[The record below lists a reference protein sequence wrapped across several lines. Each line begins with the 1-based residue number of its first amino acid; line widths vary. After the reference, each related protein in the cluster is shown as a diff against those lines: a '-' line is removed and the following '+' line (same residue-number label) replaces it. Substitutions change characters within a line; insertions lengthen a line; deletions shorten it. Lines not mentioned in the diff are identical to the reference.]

1 MKINK
6 WATIIL
12 ICVISFTASLMIQNV
27 DKNVSGLHISDPK
40 GKRAIN
46 RVKLGLPKSDRP
58 GEAVK
63 WMFEQRAYP
72 VGSIPTD
79 WRIKALAHIEKT
91 NLQKGS
97 KAAISWSN
105 VGPHN
110 VGGRVRAIAISNANP
125 EIVYASSVSGGIF
138 KSTNGGSAWF
148 PVSDFAPNLA
158 ISSLVIDPNNNNI
171 LYAGTGEGFFNYD
184 AVRGEGVLKSTDAG
198 STWTILKNFSGTV
211 NFPFFINDLYLRPDS
226 TNILYAATNNGLFR
240 TTNSG
245 NNWIFIHQG
254 SSSVRATQIVGDP
267 QTPTTFYV
275 CYGNHSQ
282 DGIYKTTN
290 GGVSFTKLT
299 NGFPTAGYNRIALAV
314 SKSNPNILFASLD
327 SATLHYTHSIQKSTD
342 GGATWTAV
350 AKPIDNELGG
360 SHLGGQ
366 GWYNNV
372 IAIHPT
378 DQNIVFAG
386 GINLFKSTNGGA
398 NWSMI
403 AFGYPSYTVPPNKY
417 PYVHVDHHEI
427 EFHPTNPAIIYFGT
441 DGGVFKTTNTGSTF
455 TELNNGLATT
465 QFYSGAVHPT
475 AEIYYGGTQDNGT
488 LKSGTIPNWSMVFG
502 GDGGATAVDYNNPNI
517 VFTEYV
523 NLNIQKTTNAGI
535 NWFKAMSGIPTTAG
549 PYDGTTDRVLFIA
562 PFVMDPTNPQ
572 ILVAGT
578 YRLFRTTNSAA
589 SWTSISGDLT
599 GDGTGATG
607 SKISAIAI
615 AKKSS
620 AFIYVGTTGSGTS
633 TSRVQI
639 TTNTGTSWTNVTKP
653 PLPNRWVT
661 SIAVDTADTDFVLVG
676 YSGYN
681 TNTPTTPGHIF
692 LTTNRGTTWA
702 DVSGDLPDVPVNAII
717 INPNN
722 NRHWLVGTDL
732 GVFETMNG
740 GTNWVQQNL
749 GLANVQ
755 IADLDLRRD
764 NYVFA
769 ATHGRGMFK
778 LSFPLTMIVPKDTIY
793 PGDANNDAIVD
804 MRDVLPIAR
813 HIGITGSP
821 RVNPSLSWAPQ
832 NLSGPFNP
840 IEAAYAD
847 CNGDGIVKANDII
860 GVIQN
865 WFFTRNPLSTQQTNS
880 IAVCEELLEEIE
892 PNPKYPALREIR
904 IEILRYRSQLLGI
917 PNVYILEQNYP
928 NPFNP
933 NTTIRFNLPDV
944 AGRVT
949 LTIFDLTGRV
959 VKDFVKYDALP
970 GYHSFEWD
978 ATNKEGIKVSSG
990 VYLYKLVIYDPVVVS
1005 STEPI
1010 KTKSIQITK
1019 KMVLAK

>member
-6 WATIIL
+6 LTLLIL
-12 ICVISFTASLMIQNV
+12 IFVIGFGSSLFFQHADRKIV
-27 DKNVSGLHISDPK
+27 GLHISDPK
-40 GKRAIN
+40 GNRAIN
-46 RVKLGLPKSDRP
+46 RVKMGLPKSDQP

-72 VGSIPTD
+72 AASIPID
-79 WRIKALAHIEKT
+79 WRTKALSHIEKS
-91 NLQKGS
+91 NLQKTG
-97 KAAISWSN
+97 KTAISWLS

-110 VGGRVRAIAISNANP
+110 VGGRVRAIAISNVNP

-138 KSTNGGSAWF
+138 KSTNGGSGWF
-148 PVSDFAPNLA
+148 PVSDFAANLA
-158 ISSLVIDPNNNNI
+158 ISSIVIDPNDNNI
-171 LYAGTGEGFFNYD
+171 IYAGTGEGFFNYD

-198 STWTILKNFSGTV
+198 VSWTILKSFSGTA
-211 NFPFFINDLYLRPDS
+211 NFPFFVNDIYLRSDS
-226 TNILYAATNNGLFR
+226 TNILYAATNNGLFK

-245 NNWIFIHQG
+245 NNWSFIHQG
-254 SSSVRATQIVGDP
+254 TSSVRATQIVGDP
-267 QTPTTFYV
+267 LTPATFYV

-290 GGVSFTKLT
+290 SGSSFTKLSG
-299 NGFPTAGYNRIALAV
+299 GFPTAGYNRIALAV

-327 SATLHYTHSIQKSTD
+327 SATTHYTHSIQKSTD
-342 GGATWTAV
+342 GGANWNAV
-350 AKPIDNELGG
+350 AKPTDPLLGG

-372 IAIHPT
+372 IAVHPT
-378 DQNIVFAG
+378 DPNIVFAA
-386 GINLFKSTNGGA
+386 GINLFKSTNGGSSF
-398 NWSMI
+398 SMI
-403 AFGYPSYTVPPNKY
+403 AFGYPPSAY

-441 DGGVFKTTNTGSTF
+441 DGGVFKSTNTGSTF
-455 TELNNGLATT
+455 TEFNNGLATT

-475 AEIYYGGTQDNGT
+475 SEIYYGGTQDNGT
-488 LKSGTIPNWSMVFG
+488 LKSNSIPNWSMVFG
-502 GDGGATAVDYNNPNI
+502 GDGGATAVDYNNPNT

-523 NLNIQKTTNAGI
+523 NLNIQKTTNAGS
-535 NWFKAMSGIPTTAG
+535 NWAKAMNGIPTTSG

-578 YRLFRTTNSAA
+578 YKVYRTTNSAGT
-589 SWTSISGDLT
+589 WTSISNDLT
-599 GDGTGATG
+599 GDGTVATG

-633 TSRVQI
+633 TSRIQI
-639 TTNTGTSWTNVTKP
+639 TTNTGTSWTNITKS

-661 SIAVDTADTDFVLVG
+661 CIAVDTVDTDFILVG

-681 TNTPTTPGHIF
+681 TNIPATPGHIF
-692 LTTNRGTTWA
+692 LTTNRGTSWI
-702 DVSGDLPDVPVNAII
+702 DVSGDMPDVPVNAII
-717 INPNN
+717 INPTINN
-722 NRHWLVGTDL
+722 HWLAGTDL

-740 GTNWVQQNL
+740 GTNWVQQNQ

-778 LSFPLTMIVPKDTIY
+778 LSIPLTMIVPKDTIY

-813 HIGITGSP
+813 HLGVTGSP
-821 RVNPSLSWAPQ
+821 RNSPSLNWTPQ
-832 NLSGPFNP
+832 NLTGPFNP
-840 IEAAYAD
+840 LEAAFAD
-847 CNGDGIVKANDII
+847 CNGDGIVKANDIQ

-865 WFFTRNPLSTQQTNS
+865 WYFTRNPLSTQQTNS
-880 IAVCEELLEEIE
+880 IAICEELLKEIE
-892 PNPKYPALREIR
+892 LNPKYPALREIR
-904 IEILRYRSQLLGI
+904 TEILRYRSQLLGI
-917 PNVYILEQNYP
+917 PNDYILEQNYP

-933 NTTIRFNLPDV
+933 NTTIRFNLPEESDNV
-944 AGRVT
+944 S
-949 LTIFDLTGRV
+949 LTIFDINGRV
-959 VKDFVKYDALP
+959 VKDFVKHNVLP
-970 GYHSFEWD
+970 GYNSFEWD
-978 ATNKEGIKVSSG
+978 ATDQRGIKVSSG
-990 VYLYKLVIYDPVVVS
+990 VYVYRLVVS
-1005 STEPI
+1005 SIETK
-1010 KTKSIQITK
+1010 KTNNIQITK

>member
-6 WATIIL
+6 LAIL
-12 ICVISFTASLMIQNV
+12 ILFCAISFTASLLLQSPDRNI
-27 DKNVSGLHISDPK
+27 SGLHISDPK
-40 GKRAIN
+40 GNRAIN
-46 RVKLGLPKSDRP
+46 RVKLGLPKSDQP

-72 VGSIPTD
+72 AASIPTD
-79 WRIKALAHIEKT
+79 WRFKALSHIEKI
-91 NLQKGS
+91 NLQKTG
-97 KAAISWSN
+97 KTAITWLS

-110 VGGRVRAIAISNANP
+110 VGGRVRAIAISNSNP

-148 PVSDFAPNLA
+148 PVSDYAANLA
-158 ISSLVIDPNNNNI
+158 ISSIVIDPIDNNI
-171 LYAGTGEGFFNYD
+171 IYAGTGEGFFNYD
-184 AVRGEGVLKSTDAG
+184 AVRGEGVLKSNDAG
-198 STWTILKNFSGTV
+198 ITWSILKNFSGTA
-211 NFPFFINDLYLRPDS
+211 NFPYFINDLYLRSDS

-245 NNWIFIHQG
+245 NNWSFIHQG

-267 QTPTTFYV
+267 STPATFYV
-275 CYGNHSQ
+275 CYGNHSL

-290 GGVSFTKLT
+290 SGVSFTKLAG
-299 NGFPTAGYNRIALAV
+299 GFPTAGYNRIALAV

-327 SATLHYTHSIQKSTD
+327 SATLHYTHSIQKSTN
-342 GGATWTAV
+342 GGANWTTV
-350 AKPIDNELGG
+350 AKPIDPILGG

-378 DQNIVFAG
+378 DPDIVFAA
-386 GINLFKSTNGGA
+386 GINLFKSTNGG
-398 NWSMI
+398 SSFTMI
-403 AFGYPSYTVPPNKY
+403 AFGYPPSAY

-441 DGGVFKTTNTGSTF
+441 DGGVFKTLNSGSTF

-475 AEIYYGGTQDNGT
+475 SEIYYGGTQDNGT
-488 LKSGTIPNWSMVFG
+488 LKSGSLPNWSMVFG
-502 GDGGATAVDYNNPNI
+502 GDGGATAVDYNNPST

-523 NLNIQKTTNAGI
+523 NLNIQKTTNAGS
-535 NWFKAMSGIPTTAG
+535 NWYKAMSGIPTTSG

-562 PFVMDPTNPQ
+562 PFVMDPSNPAVL
-572 ILVAGT
+572 IAGT
-578 YRLFRTTNSAA
+578 YKLYRTTNSAA
-589 SWTSISGDLT
+589 SWTSISNDLT

-620 AFIYVGTTGSGTS
+620 AFIYVGTTGSPTS

-639 TTNTGTSWTNVTKP
+639 TTNTGTSWTNVTKA

-661 SIAVDTADTDFVLVG
+661 SFAIDTADTDYVLVG

-681 TNTPTTPGHIF
+681 TNTPATPGHIF

-717 INPNN
+717 INPSNN
-722 NRHWLVGTDL
+722 KHWLVGSDL
-732 GVFETMNG
+732 GIFETMNG
-740 GTNWVQQNL
+740 GTNWVQQNQ

-764 NYVFA
+764 NYLFA

-778 LSFPLTMIVPKDTIY
+778 LSIPLAMLVPKDTIY

-804 MRDVLPIAR
+804 IRDILPIAR
-813 HIGITGSP
+813 HLGVTGSQ
-821 RVNPSLSWAPQ
+821 RLNPSLNWTPQ

-847 CNGDGIVKANDII
+847 CNGDGLVKANDIQ

-865 WFFTRNPLSTQQTNS
+865 WYFTRNPLSTQPTNNVA
-880 IAVCEELLEEIE
+880 ICEELLRQIE
-892 PNPKYPALREIR
+892 PNPENPAMLEIR
-904 IEILRYRSQLLGI
+904 NEILRYRSQLLGI
-917 PNVYILEQNYP
+917 PNEYILEQNYP

-933 NTTIRFNLPDV
+933 NTTIRFNLPEE
-944 AGRVT
+944 AENIS
-949 LTIFDLTGRV
+949 LTIYDINGRV
-959 VKDFVKYDALP
+959 VKDLVMYDVLP
-970 GYHSFEWD
+970 GYNSFQWD
-978 ATNKEGIKVSSG
+978 ATDQRGIKVSSG
-990 VYLYKLVIYDPVVVS
+990 VYVYKL
-1005 STEPI
+1005 
-1010 KTKSIQITK
+1010 SIANNIQLTK